1 MKSVKEFLDEVS
13 GYIGAIRYLCKQ
25 ELSAMVDAFCNNE
38 CLVDLHLKRD
48 HSDYTYFEYRL
59 SDEDRIAIQ
68 YMNGL
73 YMVEAVR
80 YYADEDEWTLIIQN
94 SDLTAD
100 EICLEYYSDTQV
112 LINIIETL
120 KINFIE

>member
-13 GYIGAIRYLCKQ
+13 GYIGAIRHLCKQ

-38 CLVDLHLKRD
+38 CLVDLHIKHD

-68 YMNGL
+68 YMNDL

-94 SDLTAD
+94 SDLTDD